1 MTLSIKNY
9 KVIGIFPGREN
20 VKKNIKNRL
29 IKRLNEGL
37 IEEVQGLLNGKTTHD
52 RLHYF
57 GLEYRYINDYL
68 KKLYTEEEL
77 IEKLN
82 RAIQKFAKKQM
93 TFFRR
98 MEKRGIRIEWINDA
112 NINLIKKII

>member
-1 MTLSIKNY
+1 MFKSKY
-9 KVIGIFPGREN
+9 QKEN
-20 VKKNIKNRL
+20 VKENIRNRL
-29 IKRLNEGL
+29 INRINEGL
-37 IEEVQGLLNGKTTHD
+37 IEEVKDLLNGKTTSE

-77 IEKLN
+77 IEKLTG
-82 RAIQKFAKKQM
+82 AIQKFSKKQM

-98 MEKRGIRIEWINDA
+98 MEKRGVKIEWISKA
-112 NINLIKKII
+112 NINLIKKIM